1 MPGMPF
7 RVGLVLAAF
16 SLSTAPALAQDVD
29 TIDRITGQVSP
40 SGAPRAPDGVKV
52 VAPGAL
58 VFARFDADL
67 DGKIMEAEIEA
78 GATLAFAAADA
89 NGDQQITGFE
99 QTDWAA
105 RMGNPS
111 DLMANAMTFDIDLD
125 RSVTRAEFTAG
136 LKRIAGQI
144 QPNGDLT
151 FADLLQPLSRVNQQA
166 QQQGQGPGWGTVRGR
181 GTAPTDGGGR

>member
-1 MPGMPF
+1 
-7 RVGLVLAAF
+7 
-16 SLSTAPALAQDVD
+16 
-29 TIDRITGQVSP
+29 
-40 SGAPRAPDGVKV
+40 
-52 VAPGAL
+52 
-58 VFARFDADL
+58 
-67 DGKIMEAEIEA
+67 
-78 GATLAFAAADA
+78 
-89 NGDQQITGFE
+89 
-99 QTDWAA
+99 
-105 RMGNPS
+105 
-111 DLMANAMTFDIDLD
+111 MANAMTFDIDLD

>member
-7 RVGLVLAAF
+7 RVGLVLIVASLCAAP
-16 SLSTAPALAQDVD
+16 SLAQDVD
-29 TIDRITGQVSP
+29 TIDRITGQLSP
-40 SGAPRAPDGVKV
+40 GGAPRAPDGVKV

-67 DGKIMEAEIEA
+67 DGKITEAEIEA

-166 QQQGQGPGWGTVRGR
+166 QQGQGPGWGTIRGR
-181 GTAPTDGGGR
+181 GSQPRDGGGR

>member
-7 RVGLVLAAF
+7 RAGLVLVVLSICAAPVF
-16 SLSTAPALAQDVD
+16 AQDVD
-29 TIDRITGQVSP
+29 TIDRIAGGVSP
-40 SGAPRAPDGVKV
+40 GGAARGPDGVKV

-58 VFARFDADL
+58 VYARFDADF
-67 DGKIMEAEIEA
+67 DGRITSAEIES
-78 GATLAFAAADA
+78 GAAQAFAAADA
-89 NGDQQITGFE
+89 NGDKQITGFE

-125 RSVTRAEFTAG
+125 RSVTKAEFTAG
-136 LKRIAGQI
+136 LMRIAGQI

-151 FADLLQPLSRVNQQA
+151 FADLLQPLSRPNQQA
-166 QQQGQGPGWGTVRGR
+166 QQGQAPGWGTMRGR
-181 GTAPTDGGGR
+181 GSPPRDGGGR

>member
-67 DGKIMEAEIEA
+67 DG
-78 GATLAFAAADA
+78 
-89 NGDQQITGFE
+89 NIT
-99 QTDWAA
+99 
-105 RMGNPS
+105 
-111 DLMANAMTFDIDLD
+111 
-125 RSVTRAEFTAG
+125 
-136 LKRIAGQI
+136 
-144 QPNGDLT
+144 
-151 FADLLQPLSRVNQQA
+151 
-166 QQQGQGPGWGTVRGR
+166 
-181 GTAPTDGGGR
+181 

>member
-1 MPGMPF
+1 MPGTPF
-7 RVGLVLAAF
+7 RAGLALVVLGMCA
-16 SLSTAPALAQDVD
+16 APAFAQDVD

-40 SGAPRAPDGVKV
+40 GGAPRSPDGVKV

-58 VFARFDADL
+58 IYARFDADF
-67 DGKIMEAEIEA
+67 DGRITSTEIEA
-78 GATLAFAAADA
+78 GASLAFTAADA

-125 RSVTRAEFTAG
+125 RSVTKAEFAAG
-136 LKRIAGQI
+136 LVRIAGQI

-151 FADLLQPLSRVNQQA
+151 FADLLQPLSRLNQQA
-166 QQQGQGPGWGTVRGR
+166 QQGQGLDWGTIRGR
-181 GTAPTDGGGR
+181 GTPPRDRGGR